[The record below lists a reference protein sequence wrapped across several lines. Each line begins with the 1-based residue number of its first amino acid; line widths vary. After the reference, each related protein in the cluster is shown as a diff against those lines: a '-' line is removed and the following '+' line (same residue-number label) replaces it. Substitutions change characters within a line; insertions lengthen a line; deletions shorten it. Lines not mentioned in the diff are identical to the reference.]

1 MNKPRVDFNIIRR
14 AYAKRGV
21 DNVRLTQS
29 SLLLIQAINPNSTT
43 INFDVL
49 DSQVQSLLP
58 QEIRLNINDEF
69 IINEVGVYLYGN
81 IGSGDPVSEQPF
93 MLPYAPFEA
102 SANFLSVAP
111 LYDGQLEIG
120 VNNIIYVEKWDL
132 RKHCLVPRTQFD
144 SFDAGLTIAASQ
156 PSINYQNDSM
166 FGTDPMVTLSGA
178 KKNNIQ
184 ISLPKALKAAT
195 GTWVTG
201 GDTTVTITID
211 KVALFLRGLNAQN
224 AAKFQ

>member
-1 MNKPRVDFNIIRR
+1 MKPRVDFNIIRQ
-14 AYAKRGV
+14 AYAKRKV

-29 SLLLIQAINPNSTT
+29 SLLLIQEINPNSTT

-49 DSQVQSLLP
+49 DSQVQNLLP

-81 IGSGDPVSEQPF
+81 IGSGDPTSQQPI
-93 MLPYAPFEA
+93 MLPYAPYEVD
-102 SANFLSVAP
+102 ANFLSVAP
-111 LYDGQLEIG
+111 LYDGQMEIG

-144 SFDAGLTIAASQ
+144 SFDTGTTLQASQ
-156 PSINYQNDSM
+156 PSINYQNDGM

-184 ISLPKALKAAT
+184 ISLPQALKAAT
-195 GTWVTG
+195 GTWIAG
-201 GDTTVTITID
+201 GDTDVTITLD

>member
-1 MNKPRVDFNIIRR
+1 MNKPRIDFNIIKK
-14 AYAKRGV
+14 AYKERGV
-21 DNVRLTQS
+21 NNVRLTQS
-29 SLLLIQAINPNSTT
+29 SLLLIQEINPNSTS

-49 DSQVQSLLP
+49 DSQVQNLLP

-69 IINEVGVYLYGN
+69 IVSEVGVYLYGN
-81 IGSGDPVSEQPF
+81 IGSGDPVSEQPI
-93 MLPYAPFEA
+93 MLPYAPYETD
-102 SANFLSVAP
+102 ANFLSVAP
-111 LYDGQLEIG
+111 LYDGQMKIG

-132 RKHCLVPRTQFD
+132 RKHCLVPRTQYD
-144 SFDAGLTIAASQ
+144 SFDAGLTVAASQ
-156 PSINYQNDSM
+156 PSINYQNDGM

-178 KKNNIQ
+178 KKNEIS
-184 ISLPKALKAAT
+184 ISLPQALKVAT
-195 GTWVTG
+195 GTWITG